1 MFGKT
6 NWPLSLGSRNLGR
19 SVGAICL
26 AALAFALPSTAESPA
41 RLPTLTTAHQAHSL
55 NLVEAARRYPVH
67 LRATVTY
74 FDSYIDPR
82 RPALFVHDAT
92 GGIFI
97 ATGKQPSALIHTGDL
112 VDVTGVS
119 AAGDFAPIVAEGQVQ
134 VIGKSHLPES
144 APLVSL
150 SRLLT
155 GGEDGQWVE
164 VEGIVRAARK
174 TKSNVIL
181 DVATGDGVVS
191 TLTPSENA
199 ANYEDLVDAKIRL
212 RGNDGPVFNSMKQMT
227 GTHILFPGRE
237 TIRIEEPSDANPF
250 HSKAQPINALM
261 RFEPDVAFR
270 HRAHLRG
277 RVTLFWPGRSICI
290 QDDTQG
296 LCAQTTQSTPVSTG
310 QIVDL
315 LGFPA
320 TSDFKPILTDAEFK
334 STSALQGETTQF
346 IIADQALR
354 GQHDSQLVELEGK
367 LLGRNQAASDPAL
380 FLSSGKFVFP
390 VVLPAG
396 AGGFEPNLQDGS
408 TLRIKGICSVK
419 ANHDLTVSG
428 VGFSVP
434 SSFQIL
440 LRNPQDV
447 VIIAKPSWWNSLH
460 TLAVLAAVFLL
471 TLVTLIWS
479 VLLRHR
485 VRQQTEVIR
494 NQLQDASRL
503 KELAESA
510 NRAKSDFVANM
521 SHEIRTPM
529 NGVLGMTELALLT
542 DLTSEQRE
550 LLETAKASADSLL
563 CIVNDILDFSKIE
576 AGKME
581 LDSTP
586 FRLHDGIPRILKPL
600 ALRADLKDLELACDI
615 SPDVPTEIAVDS
627 IRLGQ
632 ILANLIGN
640 SIKFTLQ
647 GEIELT
653 VNLDSLD
660 KGLATLRFI
669 VRDTGIGIPLERQK
683 TVFEAFTQA
692 DAATTRKFGGTG
704 LGLTICT
711 RLVEL
716 MGGRIWVESQVGV
729 GSQFHFTIQAP
740 VIEETASSANSMAPA
755 GLPVLIVDDN
765 ATNRRILAAMLRKE
779 GMQPSLAAD
788 CNAALLQLQNQPFSL
803 ALIDCHMPD
812 VDGFNLVKQ
821 MKLGALS
828 AAMPVVMLNSPGRPQ
843 DAARCREL
851 HLATVTKPLSHSQVM
866 AAIQLAI
873 GNYTHSHHAHA
884 PSAQQ
889 IVNDAPPLQILL
901 AEDNL
906 VNQKVASRMLQ
917 KHGHFVTIASNGH
930 EALTAWEQQ
939 TFDLILMD
947 VQMAEMD
954 GLEAAAAIRQKER
967 ARGRGS
973 HIPIIALTAHAMS
986 GDRDAC
992 LAVGMDGFVT
1002 KPIRIDDLIRE
1013 ISRVHDTLAA

>member
-6 NWPLSLGSRNLGR
+6 NWPPSLSFRNLGK
-19 SVGAICL
+19 SASTMCL
-26 AALAFALPSTAESPA
+26 VASAFALLSTAESPA
-41 RLPTLTTAHQAHSL
+41 HLPTLTTAHQAHSL
-55 NLVEAARRYPVH
+55 NLTEAARRYPVH

-82 RPALFVHDAT
+82 RPAFFVHDAT

-97 ATGKQPSALIHTGDL
+97 ATGKQLTAQIHTGDL
-112 VDVTGVS
+112 VDITGVS
-119 AAGDFAPIVAEGQVQ
+119 AAGDFAPIVTGNEVE
-134 VIGKSHLPES
+134 VIGKSHLPDS

-155 GGEDGQWVE
+155 GVEDGQWVE
-164 VEGIVRAARK
+164 VEGVVRTARK
-174 TKSNVIL
+174 TKTNVIL
-181 DVATGDGVVS
+181 DIATSDGLVS
-191 TLTPSENA
+191 TLTPKANA
-199 ANYEDLVDAKIRL
+199 ANYDDLVDAKIRL

-237 TIRIEEPSDANPF
+237 TIRVEEPSDADPF
-250 HSKAQPINALM
+250 HSTAQPINALM

-270 HRAHLRG
+270 HRAHIRG

-296 LCAQTTQSTPVSTG
+296 LCAQTTQSTPVSMG

-320 TSDFKPILTDAEFK
+320 TSDFKPILTDSVFK
-334 STSALQGETTQF
+334 STSVLQGETTQF
-346 IIADQALR
+346 ITADQALR
-354 GQHDSQLVELEGK
+354 GQHDAQLVEIEGK
-367 LLGRNQAASDPAL
+367 LLGRNQASADPAL

-396 AGGFEPNLQDGS
+396 AGGFDPYLEDGS
-408 TLRIKGICSVK
+408 TLRIRGICSVK

-447 VIIAKPSWWNSLH
+447 VILAKPSWWNALH
-460 TLAVLAAVFLL
+460 TLGVLAAVFVL
-471 TLVTLIWS
+471 TLGILIWS

-529 NGVLGMTELALLT
+529 NGVLGMTELALQT
-542 DLTSEQRE
+542 DLTAEQRE
-550 LLETAKASADSLL
+550 LLETAKTSADSLL

-581 LDSTP
+581 LDAAA
-586 FRLHDGIPRILKPL
+586 FRLHDGLPRILKPL

-615 SPDVPTEIAVDS
+615 SPDVPAEISVDS

-632 ILANLIGN
+632 ILVNLIGN
-640 SIKFTLQ
+640 AIKFTTQ
-647 GEIELT
+647 GEIELA
-653 VNLDSLD
+653 VKLESIDHGRAN
-660 KGLATLRFI
+660 LRFT

-683 TVFEAFTQA
+683 NVFEAFTQA

-740 VIEETASSANSMAPA
+740 VIEGAVAPSPSIEPT
-755 GLPVLIVDDN
+755 GLPVLVVDDN
-765 ATNRRILAAMLRKE
+765 ATNRRILAAMLLKE

-788 CNAALLQLQNQPFSL
+788 CNEALAQMQNHPFSL
-803 ALIDCHMPD
+803 VLIDCHMPGT
-812 VDGFNLVKQ
+812 DGFNLVKQ
-821 MKLGALS
+821 MKLDSLW

-843 DAARCREL
+843 DAVRCREF
-851 HLATVTKPLSHSQVM
+851 HLPAVTKPVSHSQVV
-866 AAIQLAI
+866 AAIQQAI
-873 GNYTHSHHAHA
+873 GNYAQPHHSHG
-884 PSAQQ
+884 PLAQH
-889 IVNDAPPLQILL
+889 IVSDAQPLHILL

-917 KHGHFVTIASNGH
+917 KHGHRVTIADNGR
-930 EALTAWEQQ
+930 EALATWEKE

-967 ARGRGS
+967 AQGRGQ

-1002 KPIRIDDLIRE
+1002 KPIRMDDLIRE